1 MGSPAGASLP
11 IYALNVGAT
20 EDQGESV
27 NLHRID
33 RELRRRVAGGEYV
46 VDPAAVAEAMIKRAR
61 MNEAQ
66 RFSRMLVA
74 AKVKR
79 LTADIDQA

>member
-1 MGSPAGASLP
+1 
-11 IYALNVGAT
+11 
-20 EDQGESV
+20 V

-46 VDPAAVAEAMIKRAR
+46 VDPHAVADAMRKRAR
-61 MNEAQ
+61 MSEAQ

-79 LTADIDQA
+79 LTSDIDQA

>member
-1 MGSPAGASLP
+1 VGAS
-11 IYALNVGAT
+11 G
-20 EDQGESV
+20 DQGESV

-46 VDPAAVAEAMIKRAR
+46 VDPYAVADAMIRRAR
-61 MNEAQ
+61 MHEAQ

-79 LTADIDQA
+79 LTTDIE

>member
-1 MGSPAGASLP
+1 
-11 IYALNVGAT
+11 
-20 EDQGESV
+20 V

-46 VDPAAVAEAMIKRAR
+46 VDPHAVAEAMIRRAR
-61 MNEAQ
+61 LTEAQ

-74 AKVKR
+74 AKFKR
-79 LTADIDQA
+79 LPGGVEQS

>member
-1 MGSPAGASLP
+1 V
-11 IYALNVGAT
+11 VG
-20 EDQGESV
+20 DLGEPV

-46 VDPAAVAEAMIKRAR
+46 VDPYAVAEAMIRRAR
-61 MNEAQ
+61 INEAQ

>member
-1 MGSPAGASLP
+1 M
-11 IYALNVGAT
+11 
-20 EDQGESV
+20 

-46 VDPAAVAEAMIKRAR
+46 VDPHAVADAMRKRAR
-61 MNEAQ
+61 MSEAQ

-79 LTADIDQA
+79 LTSDIDQP